1 MRVILML
8 VKKEFLQVFRNSLL
22 WKILILAPM
31 AEFLLFPYTADYEI
45 KNVNVIF
52 VDHDRSTMTT
62 DILSTFSASQYFI
75 NQGVVESR
83 EEAEALMR
91 ADKVDF
97 IVEFPADFE
106 KSLVRQEPV
115 KIHITANAINTVKAG
130 LGSEYV
136 QTVLGNYFMALSEET
151 PKSVP
156 QSVENEDYCQEVF
169 APSASSSP
177 MALSQGDADMQ
188 SIAGMQ
194 RRLSEQMQRAQAEQE
209 MLEYQA
215 EQSEKEERAKQAA
228 VVTRAMNPQ
237 LAQLVTTN
245 VYWFNEQMNYKNLI
259 VPGLLIILVTL
270 IGAYVTAL
278 NIVREKE
285 LGTIEQVNVTP
296 IKKWQFLLGKMI
308 PFWILGLAEF
318 GVGLVIMYLLF
329 GIHIQGSLLL
339 LFGLTAVY
347 LLVMLGL
354 GFFISSVAA
363 NQLQA
368 MFIVFFLF
376 ILFVMLSGILTP
388 IEGMPH
394 WASYLNYANP
404 MSFFMSAMKTV
415 ILKGSTVDN
424 IRTQFIVLAVMAVVL
439 NAAALISYRETAK

>member
-8 VKKEFLQVFRNSLL
+8 IKKEFLQVFRNSLL
-22 WKILILAPM
+22 WKILILAPL

-45 KNVNVIF
+45 KNVKVVF

-62 DILSTFSASQYFI
+62 DILSTFSASKYFI
-75 NQGVVESR
+75 NEGVVESR
-83 EEAEALMR
+83 QEAEALMR

-115 KIHITANAINTVKAG
+115 KVHITANAINTVKAG

-136 QTVLGNYFMALSEET
+136 QTVLGNYFMTMAASTPKVSPISADTEYDMDGFSELETASVSSLALQSGEGHDMQKLQLQLSE
-151 PKSVP
+151 
-156 QSVENEDYCQEVF
+156 
-169 APSASSSP
+169 
-177 MALSQGDADMQ
+177 
-188 SIAGMQ
+188 
-194 RRLSEQMQRAQAEQE
+194 RMQRAQRDQELMERQAEKAEQ
-209 MLEYQA
+209 A
-215 EQSEKEERAKQAA
+215 ERAKQAEVA
-228 VVTRAMNPQ
+228 ARAMNPQ

-308 PFWILGLAEF
+308 PFLILGLVEF
-318 GVGLVIMYLLF
+318 GAGLLIMNLLF

-339 LFGLTAVY
+339 VFGLTTVY

-354 GFFISSVAA
+354 GFFISSMAS

-388 IEGMPH
+388 VEGMPQ

>member
-8 VKKEFLQVFRNSLL
+8 IKKEFLQVFRNSLL
-22 WKILILAPM
+22 WKILILAPL

-45 KNVNVIF
+45 KNVKVVF

-62 DILSTFSASQYFI
+62 DILSTFSASKYFI
-75 NQGVVESR
+75 NEGVVESR
-83 EEAEALMR
+83 QEAEALMR

-115 KIHITANAINTVKAG
+115 KVHITANAINTVKAG

-136 QTVLGNYFMALSEET
+136 QTVLGNYFMTMAESTPKVSPISADTEYDMDVFSELETASVSSLALQSGEGQDMQKMQLQLSE
-151 PKSVP
+151 
-156 QSVENEDYCQEVF
+156 
-169 APSASSSP
+169 
-177 MALSQGDADMQ
+177 
-188 SIAGMQ
+188 
-194 RRLSEQMQRAQAEQE
+194 RMQRAQRDQELMERQAEKAEQ
-209 MLEYQA
+209 A
-215 EQSEKEERAKQAA
+215 ERAKQAEVA
-228 VVTRAMNPQ
+228 ARAMNPQ

-308 PFWILGLAEF
+308 PFLILGLVEF
-318 GVGLVIMYLLF
+318 GAGLLIMNLLF

-339 LFGLTAVY
+339 VFGLTTVY

-354 GFFISSVAA
+354 GFFISSMAS

-388 IEGMPH
+388 VEGMPQ

>member
-8 VKKEFLQVFRNSLL
+8 IKKEFLQVFRNSLL
-22 WKILILAPM
+22 WKILILAPL

-45 KNVNVIF
+45 KNVKVVF

-62 DILSTFSASQYFI
+62 DILSTFSASKYFI
-75 NQGVVESR
+75 NEGVVESR
-83 EEAEALMR
+83 QEAEALMR

-115 KIHITANAINTVKAG
+115 KVHITANAINTVKAG

-136 QTVLGNYFMALSEET
+136 QTVLGNYFMTMAESTPKVSPISAGTEDDSDDFSEVETASMSSLVLQGGEGQDMQKMQLQLSE
-151 PKSVP
+151 
-156 QSVENEDYCQEVF
+156 
-169 APSASSSP
+169 
-177 MALSQGDADMQ
+177 
-188 SIAGMQ
+188 
-194 RRLSEQMQRAQAEQE
+194 RMQRAQREQEVMERQAEKAEQ
-209 MLEYQA
+209 A
-215 EQSEKEERAKQAA
+215 ERAKQAEVA
-228 VVTRAMNPQ
+228 ARAMNPQ

-308 PFWILGLAEF
+308 PFLILGLVEF
-318 GVGLVIMYLLF
+318 AAGLLIMNLLF

-339 LFGLTAVY
+339 VFGLTSVY

-388 IEGMPH
+388 VEGMPH

>member
-8 VKKEFLQVFRNSLL
+8 IKKEFLQVFRNSLL
-22 WKILILAPM
+22 WKILILAPL

-45 KNVNVIF
+45 KNVKVVF

-62 DILSTFSASQYFI
+62 DILSTFSASKYFI
-75 NQGVVESR
+75 NEGVVESR
-83 EEAEALMR
+83 QEAEALMR

-115 KIHITANAINTVKAG
+115 KVHITANAINTVKAG

-136 QTVLGNYFMALSEET
+136 QTVLGNYFMTMAESTPKVSPISAGTEDDSDDFSEVETASMSSLVLQGGEGQDMQKMQLQLSERMQWAQRE
-151 PKSVP
+151 
-156 QSVENEDYCQEVF
+156 QEV
-169 APSASSSP
+169 
-177 MALSQGDADMQ
+177 ME
-188 SIAGMQ
+188 
-194 RRLSEQMQRAQAEQE
+194 RQAEK
-209 MLEYQA
+209 A
-215 EQSEKEERAKQAA
+215 ESAERAKQSA
-228 VVTRAMNPQ
+228 VATRAMNPQ

-308 PFWILGLAEF
+308 PFLILGLVEF
-318 GVGLVIMYLLF
+318 GAGLLIMNLLF

-339 LFGLTAVY
+339 VFGLTTVY

-354 GFFISSVAA
+354 GFFISSMAS

-388 IEGMPH
+388 VEGMPQ

>member
-8 VKKEFLQVFRNSLL
+8 IKKEFLQVFRNSLL
-22 WKILILAPM
+22 WKILILAPL

-45 KNVNVIF
+45 KNVKVVF

-62 DILSTFSASQYFI
+62 DILSTFSASKYFI
-75 NQGVVESR
+75 NEGVVESR
-83 EEAEALMR
+83 QEAEALMR

-115 KIHITANAINTVKAG
+115 KVHITANAINTVKAG

-136 QTVLGNYFMALSEET
+136 QTVLGNYFMTMAASTPKVSPISAGTEDDSDDFSEVETASMSSLVLQGGEGQDMQKMQLQLSE
-151 PKSVP
+151 
-156 QSVENEDYCQEVF
+156 
-169 APSASSSP
+169 
-177 MALSQGDADMQ
+177 
-188 SIAGMQ
+188 
-194 RRLSEQMQRAQAEQE
+194 RMQRAQREQE
-209 MLEYQA
+209 VMERQA
-215 EQSEKEERAKQAA
+215 EKAERAERAKQSA
-228 VVTRAMNPQ
+228 VATRAMNPQ

-296 IKKWQFLLGKMI
+296 IRRWQFLIGKMI
-308 PFWILGLAEF
+308 PFWILGMVEF
-318 GVGLVIMYLLF
+318 IVGLFIMKLVF
-329 GIHIQGSLLL
+329 GITVQGSIPMLL
-339 LFGLTAVY
+339 GITAIY

-354 GFFISSVAA
+354 GFFISSVAE

-368 MFIVFFLF
+368 MFIVLFLF
-376 ILFVMLSGILTP
+376 IVFVLLSGLFTP
-388 IEGMPH
+388 TEGMPG
-394 WASYLNYANP
+394 WAHKINYFNP
-404 MSFFMSAMKTV
+404 MSFYMEV
-415 ILKGSTVDN
+415 IKKVVLKGGNFLSVQTE
-424 IRTQFIVLAVMAVVL
+424 TIVLSVMAVVINTGAIL
-439 NAAALISYRETAK
+439 SYQESSK

>member
-8 VKKEFLQVFRNSLL
+8 IKKEFLQVFRNSLL
-22 WKILILAPM
+22 WKILILAPL

-45 KNVNVIF
+45 KNVKVVF

-62 DILSTFSASQYFI
+62 DILSTFSASKYFI
-75 NQGVVESR
+75 NEGVVESR
-83 EEAEALMR
+83 QEAEALMR

-115 KIHITANAINTVKAG
+115 KVHVTANAINTVKAG

-136 QTVLGNYFMALSEET
+136 QTVLGNYFMTMATSVPKVSPISVGTEDDMDDFSELESASVASVALQDGEGQDMQKMQLQLSE
-151 PKSVP
+151 
-156 QSVENEDYCQEVF
+156 
-169 APSASSSP
+169 
-177 MALSQGDADMQ
+177 
-188 SIAGMQ
+188 
-194 RRLSEQMQRAQAEQE
+194 RMQRAQREQEAMERQAEKAEQ
-209 MLEYQA
+209 A
-215 EQSEKEERAKQAA
+215 ERAKQSEVA
-228 VVTRAMNPQ
+228 VRAMNPQ

-270 IGAYVTAL
+270 IGAYVTSL

-308 PFWILGLAEF
+308 PFLILGLVEF
-318 GVGLVIMYLLF
+318 GAGLLIMNLLF

-339 LFGLTAVY
+339 VFGLTTVY

-354 GFFISSVAA
+354 GFFISSMAS

-388 IEGMPH
+388 VEGMPH

-424 IRTQFIVLAVMAVVL
+424 IQTQFIVLAVMAVVL